1 MAADELAREWAE
13 SGIKQGDIVLI
24 HSDIKRTIRRFMKQ
38 GQRITA
44 QIILESFFNAV
55 GPSGTLLL
63 PVFNFDFAKGV
74 EFDIR
79 NTPSQMG
86 ALTETGRLYPG
97 AVRSGHPIYSFAVI
111 GAKAEK
117 FKGVNN
123 FSGYGADSPFAIL
136 SELDGKIAVLN
147 LEDQNSMT
155 FYHYVEEMQNVDYRY
170 HKTFTGEY
178 TDQEGQTEIRTY
190 GLFVRDIEKGV
201 FTQVNPV
208 GELMWENGL
217 YQGARPGAGCGLRVI
232 SAQKMYDFVSG
243 IIKSGRAEGLLYTIG
258 KK

>member
-1 MAADELAREWAE
+1 MVANELTKEWAE
-13 SGIKQGDIVLI
+13 SGIAQGDIVLI
-24 HSDIKRTIRRFMKQ
+24 HSDIKRTIRRFMKR
-38 GQRITA
+38 GESITP
-44 QIILESFFNAV
+44 QIILESFLNAV

-74 EFDIR
+74 SFDIR

-86 ALTETGRLYPG
+86 VLTEIGRLYPG
-97 AVRSGHPIYSFAVI
+97 AIRTGHPIYSFAII

-123 FSGYGADSPFAIL
+123 FSGYGFDSPFAIL
-136 SELDGKIAVLN
+136 RKLDGKIAVLN

-155 FYHYVEEMQNVDYRY
+155 FYHYVEEIESVNYRY

-178 TDQEGQTEIRTY
+178 TDQEGRTEIRPY

-201 FTQVNPV
+201 LTRVNPI

-217 YQGARPGAGCGLRVI
+217 YKGDRPDTGCGLRVI
-232 SAQKMYDFVSG
+232 SAKKMYDFVSN
-243 IIKSGRAEGLLYTIG
+243 IIKSGRAEGLLYTTE